1 MGGSWQ
7 RFRLLS
13 CRIKAAVLRARG
25 GEGRPA
31 GREVDRADHIEP
43 CLFGSRREQ
52 KPIALPANRE
62 AEPVL
67 PRPTPLPPRCGAQ
80 ICSTCV
86 AHCGLAPCCSRSGSS
101 GSPGGAAPAKVSLL
115 WSEDACAELS
125 DCEEDVRPGGPPL
138 PAHHHHHR
146 QCSFSHLNPTPER
159 RKRRRRKKGWVPPRC
174 RKRWRRRKSPRRRW
188 KATTTSCRPAPSWR
202 ALCSVSR
209 RHADQFQPTSPPASP
224 AGSAGRGTICCS
236 SYFIEQLRDCSNLGF
251 CCSTF

>member
-67 PRPTPLPPRCGAQ
+67 PRPTHPPALWCSDLLHLRCSLWIGSMLLKVRELRQ
-80 ICSTCV
+80 
-86 AHCGLAPCCSRSGSS
+86 PWGSS
-101 GSPGGAAPAKVSLL
+101 
-115 WSEDACAELS
+115 
-125 DCEEDVRPGGPPL
+125 
-138 PAHHHHHR
+138 
-146 QCSFSHLNPTPER
+146 
-159 RKRRRRKKGWVPPRC
+159 
-174 RKRWRRRKSPRRRW
+174 
-188 KATTTSCRPAPSWR
+188 PS
-202 ALCSVSR
+202 
-209 RHADQFQPTSPPASP
+209 
-224 AGSAGRGTICCS
+224 
-236 SYFIEQLRDCSNLGF
+236 
-251 CCSTF
+251 